1 VAEETMVSPR
11 GGAECVAARED
22 VLEGYAAP
30 YDPARPQVNL
40 AETTK
45 QLIKETRQPLPPQP
59 SRPPRSDDESE
70 RHGTRTL
77 FLGVA
82 PQAGRRHVPVT
93 EQRTQ
98 LDFAHA
104 RQWRVDEGS
113 PDATVMRVVLD
124 QLHTHKIASLSAA
137 FEPAEARRI
146 ASKLEW
152 HDPPKH
158 GSGLNLAE
166 MELRVLQPQCL
177 DRRSPDDA
185 TLRRAMAAWEHQ
197 RNTEHA
203 TIAWR
208 FSISDAR
215 HKRKR
220 LYPSL
225 PS

>member
-1 VAEETMVSPR
+1 M
-11 GGAECVAARED
+11 
-22 VLEGYAAP
+22 
-30 YDPARPQVNL
+30 
-40 AETTK
+40 
-45 QLIKETRQPLPPQP
+45 
-59 SRPPRSDDESE
+59 
-70 RHGTRTL
+70 
-77 FLGVA
+77 
-82 PQAGRRHVPVT
+82 
-93 EQRTQ
+93 
-98 LDFAHA
+98 
-104 RQWRVDEGS
+104 DEGS

-124 QLHTHKIASLSAA
+124 KLHTHKIASLSAA
-137 FEPAEARRI
+137 FEPTEARRI
-146 ASKLEW
+146 ARKLEL
-152 HDPPKH
+152 HAPPKH

-166 MELRVLQPQCL
+166 MELRVLQQQCL

-185 TLRRAMAAWEHQ
+185 TLMRAIAAWEHQ